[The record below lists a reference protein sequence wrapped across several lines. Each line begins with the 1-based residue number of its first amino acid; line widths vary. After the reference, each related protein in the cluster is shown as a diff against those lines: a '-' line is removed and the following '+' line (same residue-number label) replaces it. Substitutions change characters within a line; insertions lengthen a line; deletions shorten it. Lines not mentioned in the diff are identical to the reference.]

1 MKAEKTK
8 KVKAVKKTPTQF
20 SVDLDIKGLIMFVIL
35 AFMTAAVIF
44 YLGVIFGKASRN
56 PQQFAAVDKNQPD
69 LKVVT
74 EEKISQKDL
83 EIYTIRSDESNVS
96 NLKANT
102 KNVLAEAD
110 RLINESKTKAETTV
124 SKPVEATAKIEKKE
138 TATQPK
144 AQWPDKTQKADS
156 KQELYTVQVFATKD
170 KEKAERYV
178 RTLRKQEFD
187 AYIVEANIEG
197 QKIYRVRVGRKSR
210 QEITKLN
217 ESLKSVIGGLGMK
230 SRIIQI
236 N

>member
-1 MKAEKTK
+1 MKAEKSK

-56 PQQFAAVDKNQPD
+56 PQHFASVDKDQQD

-83 EIYTIRSDESNVS
+83 EIYTIRSDETDVS

-110 RLINESKTKAETTV
+110 RLISESKTKAEPV
-124 SKPVEATAKIEKKE
+124 KSKPAESSAKVEKKE
-138 TATQPK
+138 TPTKPK
-144 AQWPDKTQKADS
+144 AQWPDKAAKTDS

-178 RTLRKQEFD
+178 RLLRKKEFD
-187 AYIVEANIEG
+187 AYIVEANIES

-210 QEITKLN
+210 PEITKLN